1 MPYKAFRKVV
11 ILLIELYI
19 YIYIYIFN
27 LVFFS
32 FLQTGKLILKPRP
45 HVQ

>member
-11 ILLIELYI
+11 ILLIEL

>member
-1 MPYKAFRKVV
+1 MPYKVSRKVV
-11 ILLIELYI
+11 LFLIELCI
-19 YIYIYIFN
+19 YFFN
-27 LVFFS
+27 LFFFS

>member
-11 ILLIELYI
+11 IFLIELC
-19 YIYIYIFN
+19 IYIFFN
-27 LVFFS
+27 LFFFL